1 MFGSERPQLRTL
13 DKDRAKARA
22 RAREKARARARARAR
37 AFKTAD
43 KERGSG

>member
-22 RAREKARARARARAR
+22 RAREKARARARAI
-37 AFKTAD
+37 KTAD
-43 KERGSG
+43 KERG

>member
-22 RAREKARARARARAR
+22 RASEKARARARARAI
-37 AFKTAD
+37 KTAD
-43 KERGSG
+43 KERG

>member
-22 RAREKARARARARAR
+22 RAREKARARARAIKA
-37 AFKTAD
+37 AD
-43 KERGSG
+43 KERG

>member
-22 RAREKARARARARAR
+22 RASEKARARARAI
-37 AFKTAD
+37 KTAD
-43 KERGSG
+43 KERG

>member
-22 RAREKARARARARAR
+22 RAREKARARARARAI
-37 AFKTAD
+37 KTAD
-43 KERGSG
+43 KERG